1 MSYSNNH
8 TAQLI
13 EVGGVEPLLQEQ
25 AGVRQA
31 VVLAREDAVGKCLV
45 AYIVVDR
52 QNPPAVSQLRRRLA
66 ARLPDYT
73 APPTFVLLNELPLTP
88 NGKVDRRALPAPDQ
102 TRPAPEDAFVAPR
115 TPVEEGLG
123 LARIWSQVLGLEQV
137 GIHDNFFELGGHSR
151 WPRGSCPGCA
161 MLFTRT
167 YHCAHTSKPRL
178 WLASL

>member
-1 MSYSNNH
+1 MTTPGGREELPKETAMSYSNNH

-13 EVGGVEPLLQEQ
+13 ELGGVEPLLQEQ

-31 VVLAREDAVGKCLV
+31 VVLAREDAGGKCLV

-52 QNPPAVSQLRRRLA
+52 QNPPAVSQLRRRLP
-66 ARLPDYT
+66 ARLPDYM

-115 TPVEEGLG
+115 TPVEEGL
-123 LARIWSQVLGLEQV
+123 ARIWS
-137 GIHDNFFELGGHSR
+137 
-151 WPRGSCPGCA
+151 
-161 MLFTRT
+161 
-167 YHCAHTSKPRL
+167 
-178 WLASL
+178 